1 MLSTLDMSI
10 LEILY
15 ADARTPLDDIATMTG
30 HDVDD
35 VRDSIARLEREKI
48 ILKYPALIN
57 WDKTTTERV
66 EAIIEVRVTPQRDQG
81 FDAIAARIYRYEEV
95 RSVYLMSGGFDLCVM
110 AEARTMRQL
119 AFFVAEKLS
128 TLDSVISTATH
139 FMLKKYKEDG
149 VIFEGADA
157 DDHRLA
163 VSP

>member
-15 ADARTPLDDIATMTG
+15 ADARTPLTDIATMTG
-30 HDVDD
+30 HDLDEIQ
-35 VRDSIARLEREKI
+35 DSIKRLEREKI

-66 EAIIEVRVTPQRDQG
+66 EAIIEVRVTHQRDQG
-81 FDAIAARIYRYEEV
+81 FDAIAARIYLYEEV
-95 RSVYLMSGGFDLCVM
+95 RSVYLMSGGYDLCVM

-157 DDHRLA
+157 GDHRLA

>member
-139 FMLKKYKEDG
+139 FMLKKDKEDG
-149 VIFEGADA
+149 VIVEGADA

>member
-15 ADARTPLDDIATMTG
+15 ADARTPLTDIATMTG
-30 HDVDD
+30 HDLDEIQ
-35 VRDSIARLEREKI
+35 DSIKRLEREKI

-95 RSVYLMSGGFDLCVM
+95 RSVYLMSGGYDLCVM

-139 FMLKKYKEDG
+139 FLLTKYKEDG

-157 DDHRLA
+157 GDHRLA

>member
-10 LEILY
+10 LEILF
-15 ADARTPLDDIATMTG
+15 ADARTPIEDIATMTG
-30 HDVDD
+30 HDEGD
-35 VRDSIARLEREKI
+35 VREAIARLEREKI
-48 ILKYPALIN
+48 ILKYPALVN

-95 RSVYLMSGGFDLCVM
+95 RSVYLMSGGYDLCVM

-139 FMLKKYKEDG
+139 FILKKYKEDG
-149 VIFEGADA
+149 VIFEGGEDA
-157 DDHRLA
+157 DHRLA

>member
-15 ADARTPLDDIATMTG
+15 GDARTTAEDIATMTG
-30 HDVDD
+30 HDLDEIKQ
-35 VRDSIARLEREKI
+35 SIARLEREKI

-81 FDAIAARIYRYEEV
+81 FDAIASRIYRYEEV
-95 RSVYLMSGGFDLCVM
+95 RSVYLMSGGYDLCVIV
-110 AEARTMRQL
+110 EARTMRQL

-149 VIFEGADA
+149 VIFEGSDKP
-157 DDHRLA
+157 DNRLA